1 MKGIIFL
8 PILVGI
14 GGSLLFPYRLK
25 GKAFNEDHDPIKGM
39 VVYHFRTGMQT
50 QTNADGYFEL
60 AGVRP
65 FDSVQIGS
73 APYKTIIA
81 LANERGRLVVKLKKG

>member
-14 GGSLLFPYRLK
+14 CGSTLFPYRLK
-25 GKAFNEDHDPIKGM
+25 GKALNEDHDPIKGM
-39 VVYHFRTGMQT
+39 VVYHFRTGLQT
-50 QTNADGYFEL
+50 ETNVDGDFEL
-60 AGVRP
+60 YGVKP

-73 APYKTIIA
+73 DPYKAIVA
-81 LANERGRLVVKLKKG
+81 LANERGRLLVRLEKK